1 MLPSLVYT
9 FFELNIPQ
17 DEIHQSSLI
26 KQIEWIEWFCF
37 FLLIPGILELFT

>member
-9 FFELNIPQ
+9 VFELNIRE
-17 DEIHQSSLI
+17 DEIRQSSLI
-26 KQIEWIEWFCF
+26 KQIEWIEWFCP